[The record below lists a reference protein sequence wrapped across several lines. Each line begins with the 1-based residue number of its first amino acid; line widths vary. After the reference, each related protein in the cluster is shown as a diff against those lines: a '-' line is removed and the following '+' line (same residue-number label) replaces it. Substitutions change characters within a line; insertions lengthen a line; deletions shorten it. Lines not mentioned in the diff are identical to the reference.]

1 MSFRL
6 YNPDDNQFQV
16 IDGGE
21 QAQYNLL
28 LNILIE
34 LRVQT
39 LLMLS
44 NGAITTDDP
53 AQLRLDV
60 VNDGVTMQTT
70 SVVSTST
77 PSPI

>member
-1 MSFRL
+1 MSVRL
-6 YNPDDNQFQV
+6 YNADDNQFQV
-16 IDGGE
+16 VDGGE

-60 VNDGVTMQTT
+60 VNDGVTMKTT

-77 PSPI
+77 PSSI

>member
-1 MSFRL
+1 MSVRL
-6 YNPDDNQFQV
+6 YNADDNQFQV
-16 IDGGE
+16 VDGGE

-70 SVVSTST
+70 SVVSTFT

>member
-1 MSFRL
+1 MSVRL
-6 YNPDDNQFQV
+6 YNADDNQFQV
-16 IDGGE
+16 VDGGE